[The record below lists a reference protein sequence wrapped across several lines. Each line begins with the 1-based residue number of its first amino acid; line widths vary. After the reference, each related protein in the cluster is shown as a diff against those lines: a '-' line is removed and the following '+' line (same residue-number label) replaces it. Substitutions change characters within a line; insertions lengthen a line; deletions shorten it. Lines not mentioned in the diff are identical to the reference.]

1 MLALTLLPAIL
12 LALRVSAGPVVVDE
26 NIVSLPI
33 ARRINATTVVDIKQA
48 DYARIANFKAG
59 KSKRVSEPVS
69 NQLVSY
75 IASVG
80 VGSPATSYDLIV
92 DTGSSNTWVGA
103 GKNYVKTSTSTRT
116 GRSVSVSY
124 GSGQFSGEE
133 YTDRVTLAR
142 GLVINKQSIGGATSA
157 SGFNNVD
164 GILGIGPVDLTQG
177 TLGNSNSEIP
187 TVVDNLFS
195 AGTISSDV
203 IGISFEPTTS
213 SVDNNGAISFGGPD
227 SSKYTGSISYTP
239 VTSVSPAGEYWGIEQ
254 SITYGTTSLMS
265 RTAGIVD
272 TGTTLIYLPTSAY
285 NKYQR
290 ATGAVADNATGL
302 LRITSAQYSSLKN
315 LNFLIGGTTHSLTP
329 NGQIWPRS
337 LNSAIGGTSG
347 RIYLVVGD
355 NGPSG
360 SGLDFIN
367 GYAFLERFYS
377 VFDTG
382 NNRVGFASTSFT
394 SATTN

>member
-1 MLALTLLPAIL
+1 
-12 LALRVSAGPVVVDE
+12 
-26 NIVSLPI
+26 
-33 ARRINATTVVDIKQA
+33 
-48 DYARIANFKAG
+48 
-59 KSKRVSEPVS
+59 
-69 NQLVSY
+69 
-75 IASVG
+75 
-80 VGSPATSYDLIV
+80 
-92 DTGSSNTWVGA
+92 
-103 GKNYVKTSTSTRT
+103 
-116 GRSVSVSY
+116 
-124 GSGQFSGEE
+124 
-133 YTDRVTLAR
+133 
-142 GLVINKQSIGGATSA
+142 
-157 SGFNNVD
+157 
-164 GILGIGPVDLTQG
+164 
-177 TLGNSNSEIP
+177 EIP

-227 SSKYTGSISYTP
+227 SSKYTGSLSYTP
-239 VTSVSPAGEYWGIEQ
+239 VTSTSPADEYWGIEQ
-254 SITYGTTSLMS
+254 SITYGTTSIMS
-265 RTAGIVD
+265 RSAGIVD
-272 TGTTLIYLPTSAY
+272 TGTTLIYLPTGAY

-290 ATGAVADNATGL
+290 ATGAVADSATGL
-302 LRITSAQYSSLKN
+302 LRVTSAQYSSLKN

-355 NGPSG
+355 NGPAG

-382 NNRVGFASTSFT
+382 NSRVGFASTSFT
-394 SATTN
+394 SATSN